1 MALSG
6 SFYKYPT
13 GSFGLYC
20 EWEATQSRS
29 GNYSNVTMDVYL
41 SYYTLSVS
49 ARTSATVSI
58 NGVSETY
65 STPSISR
72 SSASSWT
79 KKLLKTYTV
88 KVDHNANG
96 TKTGVKLSAS
106 YPFNGTYSGVSI
118 STITASTTIDL
129 DPITVY
135 SLSVSAGTG
144 SSITVNRTSSGYG
157 STGNLSNGATLYY
170 NDKLKISFT
179 PSTNYA
185 IDTHT
190 VNGSSFTSGNTHTVS
205 GNVAVVSTATPQK
218 SLIAATDANIGSTS
232 TITVTRY
239 NSSYTHTITYAFG
252 DTTGTVCTKSSNVS
266 IAWTVPTS
274 FYAEIPNAT
283 SGKCTL
289 TITTYNGSTSLGSNT
304 CTMTATASSDDCAP
318 SVSGTVVDTNSTTVA
333 LTGDSSVLILYK
345 STAECTLKATPKN
358 SATISSTT
366 IRGSTPT
373 TSTTLNGVVTATKS
387 YSGASYTSYAFAAT
401 DSRGYKTSVT
411 VSPTVIKY
419 VKLTCNPVITRPT
432 PTGSSIVMSIS
443 GAFYRGSFG
452 AASNTLTL
460 KYRYRS
466 ADTSTYCSWQTISA
480 SSVTT
485 GTSSYS
491 VASFSLGEDFDYKT
505 SYVFQVRATDGT
517 ADYTLTTVTK
527 QITVQRGVPVFDWGA
542 NDFNVNVAL
551 MLENVNILDIM
562 YPVGAV
568 YMHSSS
574 TLPSAVSGVG
584 TWESVTTGISGVYA
598 WKRTA

>member
-1 MALSG
+1 MALNG
-6 SFYKYPT
+6 SFKKYPT

-20 EWEATQSRS
+20 EWSATQSQS
-29 GNYSNVTMDVYL
+29 GNYSDVTMDVYL
-41 SYYTLSVS
+41 SYYTISVGS
-49 ARTSATVSI
+49 RTSATVSI
-58 NGVSETY
+58 NGEKKTY

-88 KVDHNANG
+88 RVKHDANG
-96 TKTGVKLSAS
+96 EKTGVQLSAS

-118 STITASTTIDL
+118 NTITASTTIDL

-135 SLSVSAGTG
+135 SLDISAGTG

-157 STGNLSNGATLYY
+157 ATGNLSDGATLYY
-170 NDKLKISFT
+170 NDKLKITFT
-179 PSTNYA
+179 PNTNYA
-185 IDTHT
+185 ITTRT
-190 VNGSSFTSGNTHTVS
+190 VNGSTFTSGNTHTVS
-205 GNVAVVSTATPQK
+205 GNVKVVSAATPQK

-252 DTTGTVCTKSSNVS
+252 DTTGTVCTKSSDVS

-274 FYAEIPNAT
+274 FYAEIPSAT
-283 SGKCTL
+283 SGTCTL

-304 CTMTATASSDDCAP
+304 CTMTATAASGDCAP

-333 LTGDSSVLILYK
+333 LTGDSSVLIRYK

-387 YSGASYTSYAFAAT
+387 YSGTSYTSYAFAAT

-419 VKLTCNPVITRPT
+419 IKLTCNPVITRPT

-466 ADTSTYCSWQTISA
+466 ADTSTYGSWQTISA
-480 SSVTT
+480 SSVET

-491 VASFSLGEDFDYKT
+491 VPSFSLGEDFDYKT

-527 QITVQRGVPVFDWGA
+527 TITVQRGVPVFDWGA